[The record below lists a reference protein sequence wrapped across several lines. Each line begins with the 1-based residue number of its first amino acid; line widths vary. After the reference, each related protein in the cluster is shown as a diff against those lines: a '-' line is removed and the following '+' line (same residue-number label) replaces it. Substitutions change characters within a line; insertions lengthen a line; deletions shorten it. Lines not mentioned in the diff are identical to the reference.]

1 MDREKFLASIYLII
15 KDDSGRIL
23 FQRRRGTK
31 LWSGFLGLP
40 AGHVD
45 IGENVYDAAIREAK
59 EELDITFDTK
69 NIVNTFV
76 VNRRNKHL
84 SPYFDVYFEIGSYT
98 GDIKINEPLKCS
110 ELCYFSINELPLDVI
125 SFEKEA
131 LIDNLNGIKFG
142 VVDIDEEKDM
152 NKFC

>member
-45 IGENVYDAAIREAK
+45 ICENVYDAAIREAK
-59 EELDITFDTK
+59 EELDITFGTK
-69 NIVNTFV
+69 NI

-84 SPYFDVYFEIGSYT
+84 SPYFDVYFEIDSYT

-110 ELCYFSINELPLDVI
+110 
-125 SFEKEA
+125 
-131 LIDNLNGIKFG
+131 
-142 VVDIDEEKDM
+142 
-152 NKFC
+152 

>member
-59 EELDITFDTK
+59 EELDITFGTK
-69 NIVNTFV
+69 ILLILLLLIEEINILV
-76 VNRRNKHL
+76 L
-84 SPYFDVYFEIGSYT
+84 ILMYI
-98 GDIKINEPLKCS
+98 LK
-110 ELCYFSINELPLDVI
+110 
-125 SFEKEA
+125 
-131 LIDNLNGIKFG
+131 
-142 VVDIDEEKDM
+142 
-152 NKFC
+152 

>member
-59 EELDITFDTK
+59 EEL
-69 NIVNTFV
+69 
-76 VNRRNKHL
+76 
-84 SPYFDVYFEIGSYT
+84 
-98 GDIKINEPLKCS
+98 
-110 ELCYFSINELPLDVI
+110 
-125 SFEKEA
+125 
-131 LIDNLNGIKFG
+131 IDNLNGIKFG

-152 NKFC
+152 NRFC